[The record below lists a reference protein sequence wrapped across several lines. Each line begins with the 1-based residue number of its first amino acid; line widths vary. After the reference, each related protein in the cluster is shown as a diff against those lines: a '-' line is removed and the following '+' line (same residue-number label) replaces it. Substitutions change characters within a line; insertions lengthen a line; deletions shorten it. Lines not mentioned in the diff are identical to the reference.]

1 LARFFHRPRLEGLDS
16 ALAYGRAAALHAI
29 LFASI
34 LVGVL
39 RLGRPWLAV
48 GYALIAAVAILE
60 TSSLSAKAAFA
71 ASLLGLVLVFVLP
84 RLRWAGL
91 AFLSLAVIALPV
103 MFPVPLDPEATC
115 WLANHKR
122 SALHRLGIWSFVA
135 EHIKERPAIGW
146 GLDAARRLPGG
157 SAQVTIRH
165 CDAAERPDGVA
176 LSSQILPLHPHN
188 AILQV
193 WLELGGVGIALGFGP
208 LILLIWRAFRMPAW
222 RTRLAQAMIA
232 GSVAAAVSVGLVS
245 FGIWQEW
252 FVSGLFIVGA
262 FIVLAARK
270 SAAAAPER
278 TILSKAGLF
287 KTGVTRA

>member
-1 LARFFHRPRLEGLDS
+1 
-16 ALAYGRAAALHAI
+16 
-29 LFASI
+29 
-34 LVGVL
+34 
-39 RLGRPWLAV
+39 
-48 GYALIAAVAILE
+48 
-60 TSSLSAKAAFA
+60 
-71 ASLLGLVLVFVLP
+71 
-84 RLRWAGL
+84 
-91 AFLSLAVIALPV
+91 
-103 MFPVPLDPEATC
+103 
-115 WLANHKR
+115 
-122 SALHRLGIWSFVA
+122 
-135 EHIKERPAIGW
+135 
-146 GLDAARRLPGG
+146 
-157 SAQVTIRH
+157 VTIRH
-165 CDAAERPDGVA
+165 CDSAERPDGVA

-262 FIVLAARK
+262 FIVLAARQ